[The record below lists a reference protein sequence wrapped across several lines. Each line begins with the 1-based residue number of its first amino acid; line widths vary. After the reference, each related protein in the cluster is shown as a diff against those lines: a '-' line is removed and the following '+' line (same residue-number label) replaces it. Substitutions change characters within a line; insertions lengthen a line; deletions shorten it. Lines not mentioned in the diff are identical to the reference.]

1 LDIDKL
7 SCRSLAKLLSPIVTG
22 VNLLV
27 LCYQAAIPH
36 ILEKTTEDFF
46 SKTIDI
52 LREDLDFCFDK
63 LKEIPGLKCPQKA
76 EGGMFIMVKTKK
88 QGS

>member
-7 SCRSLAKLLSPIVTG
+7 SCRSLTKLLSPIVTAYC
-22 VNLLV
+22 L
-27 LCYQAAIPH
+27 H

-46 SKTIDI
+46 SNTIDI

-76 EGGMFIMVKTKK
+76 EGGIFIMVKTKK

>member
-1 LDIDKL
+1 
-7 SCRSLAKLLSPIVTG
+7 
-22 VNLLV
+22 V

-36 ILEKTTEDFF
+36 ILQKTTEDFF
-46 SKTIDI
+46 SNTIDI